1 MAPVSEFD
9 ELLQRLGLLLGRL
22 EELDDATRGPV
33 FEFLDALE
41 EMHRSALQ
49 RLGEALG
56 ERDVQR
62 ARDADPAV
70 AWLLGAYG
78 IGVDERAEVEAA
90 LETVRP
96 YIASHGG
103 RLEVLDVAGG
113 VVSVR
118 LAGSCSGCTAS
129 AVTLREGVEKAL
141 RDGFPGFLA
150 LEVEQ
155 DTAEPHPPPAPT
167 LLQIDD
173 WRA

>member
-1 MAPVSEFD
+1 MGDFD
-9 ELLQRLGLLLGRL
+9 ELLQRLGLLLDGL
-22 EELDDATRGPV
+22 EQLDEAAREPV

-41 EMHRSALQ
+41 QLHRGALQ
-49 RLGEALG
+49 RLGELIG
-56 ERDVQR
+56 EHDMER

-70 AWLLGAYG
+70 AWLLEAYG
-78 IGVDERAEVEAA
+78 VGVDERAEVELA

-103 RLEVLDVAGG
+103 RLDVLDVADG

-141 RDGFPGFLA
+141 REGFPGFAA
-150 LEVEQ
+150 LDVEE
-155 DTAEPHPPPAPT
+155 DKAEPHPPPAPT
-167 LLQIDD
+167 LLQIED
-173 WRA
+173 WSG